1 MIGTRYEILLA
12 ASSRPFAAFEERLAF
27 WPVTA
32 VGESRTLVQSAC
44 GFMPPLDKFT
54 RCIVTKIFRLTIV
67 LSAALLLGSVSW
79 GQTARRITRD
89 DAVKDAPSLAQHTNI
104 ALLVAIGD
112 YDRAVSGLPPLKYP
126 VADIT
131 PIASALKKDGFEIS
145 ILTDRSAT
153 AGAVREAIGEL
164 GKALDKGQG
173 TFLFYFSGH
182 GFRTGTENYLATF
195 GTTASD
201 LANQGLSVSE
211 LEKLLVATGA
221 KRRMAF
227 IDACRND
234 PEGARAV
241 AGAGARPRSF
251 GDLKDSEGLRVMYS
265 TAPGE
270 VSYEDEELQHGVFS
284 YFLLDGLNGKAAK
297 PDGLITFDDL
307 FGYVTKQMKSYGI
320 AKRRVQTPYQ
330 SGESTGDFLLAAV
343 NTSGATSATNVV
355 TPPPGPKIPDPG
367 PATPPQPAPSTG
379 TPAADSRGIGALKN
393 ETGSLDALPQ
403 IWRNTSSNDYY
414 RLKFDSDHLIIY
426 QMRTNAIIAD
436 LSLKKDK
443 KDSKKDK
450 YVGHTSLSRC
460 RNGEMEVLSW
470 SPTRIEARIEV
481 PDAQNACNQAGGAL
495 RLGAL
500 FKSWANASFIPETP
514 GH

>member
-1 MIGTRYEILLA
+1 M
-12 ASSRPFAAFEERLAF
+12 
-27 WPVTA
+27 
-32 VGESRTLVQSAC
+32 
-44 GFMPPLDKFT
+44 
-54 RCIVTKIFRLTIV
+54 RCIVSNIFRLAILV
-67 LSAALLLGSVSW
+67 PAVLLLGLVSW
-79 GQTARRITRD
+79 SQTAKRITRE
-89 DAVKDAPSLAQHTNI
+89 DAIKDAPMLAQHTNI

-131 PIASALKKDGFEIS
+131 PIAGALKKDGFEIS

-153 AGAVREAIGEL
+153 AGAIREAIGEL

-195 GTTASD
+195 GTTAND
-201 LANQGLSVSE
+201 LANQGLSVTE
-211 LEKLLVATGA
+211 LDKLLLATGA

-234 PEGARAV
+234 PEGTRSV
-241 AGAGARPRSF
+241 TGPGSRPRSF
-251 GDLKDSEGLRVMYS
+251 GDLKDSQGLRVMYS

-307 FGYVTKQMKSYGI
+307 YTYVTRQMKSYGI
-320 AKRRVQTPYQ
+320 SKRRVQTPYQ

-343 NTSGATSATNVV
+343 NTSGGTAPTNVITP
-355 TPPPGPKIPDPG
+355 TPPKPVVPDPG
-367 PATPPQPAPSTG
+367 PAQPPQPGPSTG
-379 TPAADSRGIGALKN
+379 TPAPTDRGIGSLKN

-403 IWRNTSSNDYY
+403 LWRNVANNGLY
-414 RLKFDSDHLIIY
+414 RFKFDSDHLIIF
-426 QMRTNAIIAD
+426 QAPVNQVVAD
-436 LSLKKDK
+436 LALKRDK
-443 KDSKKDK
+443 KDPNKNK

-460 RNGEMEVLSW
+460 RNGDMEVLSW

-481 PDAQNACNQAGGAL
+481 PDASNSCNQAAGAM
-495 RLGAL
+495 RLGSL
-500 FKSWANASFIPETP
+500 FKSWSNASFIPETAP
-514 GH
+514 GK